1 VISNPSDLSRQVTDD
16 DERPISQ
23 FAGKYLGGIK
33 PQASRSVICMY
44 SMTPDGH
51 FLLDRL
57 PELPIVVAAGF
68 SGHGFKFTS
77 VLGEVAADMVQRGQ
91 TGLDIGF
98 LSVGRFSAGH

>member
-1 VISNPSDLSRQVTDD
+1 
-16 DERPISQ
+16 
-23 FAGKYLGGIK
+23 
-33 PQASRSVICMY
+33 MY